1 MTDKKPTLQE
11 SAMRYGT
18 LMGIFWTLK
27 FVLFPAGMSMPVL
40 LMAFFLLT
48 LIVPVAGFFFVRQYR
63 DRECEGVLNFSRAFL
78 FTSFMYMFAALFTAV
93 AHYIYFRYIDHG
105 MIIATYLDMLS
116 TMDQVATDGMKESI
130 DQFQQALD
138 AIATLS
144 PLEIT
149 VQLLTQNIFNCT
161 MLAIPTTLLVMR
173 KKKKE

>member
-105 MIIATYLDMLS
+105 MIIATYQDMLT

-138 AIATLS
+138 TIATLS

-161 MLAIPTTLLVMR
+161 MLAIPTALLVMR

>member
-105 MIIATYLDMLS
+105 MIIATYQDMLT
-116 TMDQVATDGMKESI
+116 TMDQVATDGM
-130 DQFQQALD
+130 
-138 AIATLS
+138 
-144 PLEIT
+144 
-149 VQLLTQNIFNCT
+149 
-161 MLAIPTTLLVMR
+161 
-173 KKKKE
+173 